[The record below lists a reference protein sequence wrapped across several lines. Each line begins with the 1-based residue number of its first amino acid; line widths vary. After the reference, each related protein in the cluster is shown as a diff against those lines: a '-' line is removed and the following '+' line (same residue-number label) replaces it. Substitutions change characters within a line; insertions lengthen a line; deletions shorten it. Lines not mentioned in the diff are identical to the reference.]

1 MPQSDA
7 FALEN
12 SGPNQFLFAQV
23 GKEVNGSPLIILS
36 VMARLGQDPW
46 IEAESS
52 RVLGLVRLRQARDAE
67 ATALLEDAG
76 EAFLRLGDDAKLDD
90 VLSRLSVLRS
100 VPPSGQRPAPRRQ
113 AVETER

>member
-36 VMARLGQDPW
+36 VMARLGQAPW
-46 IEAESS
+46 IEA
-52 RVLGLVRLRQARDAE
+52 A
-67 ATALLEDAG
+67 
-76 EAFLRLGDDAKLDD
+76 
-90 VLSRLSVLRS
+90 
-100 VPPSGQRPAPRRQ
+100 
-113 AVETER
+113 